1 MKIPKSITILGRK
14 FAVRN
19 NLTEKQMIAFMGDGT
34 CPLGAFNYSK
44 RVIAVR
50 HHQNKEEQHITFYHE
65 CLHAMQY
72 VVGLNQVTNLD
83 IAEIWCESGA
93 NAIYDMFKACR

>member
-14 FAVRN
+14 FAVKN
-19 NLTEKQMIAFMGDGT
+19 NLSEKQMIALIGDGS

-44 RVIAVR
+44 RTILIRA
-50 HHQNKEEQHITFYHE
+50 HQNREEQQVTFLHE

-72 VVGLNQVTNLD
+72 IIGLNQVTNLEM
-83 IAEIWCESGA
+83 AEIWCESGA
-93 NAIYDMFKACR
+93 NAMLDVFKACK